1 MLTLL
6 LVLASS
12 AVAVLIGAVMTT
24 AVLPLVVGGVISLL
38 ALLVFG
44 FARGS
49 ALTRYALPL
58 LLSATVALHIQASMG
73 MLEFHFGV
81 FVTLALVM
89 VYRNWRVVLACA
101 LLFAVHH
108 VLFDRLQAWGL
119 GMYCL
124 SAPSF
129 ERVLL
134 HAAFVVLQ
142 TGVEIFM
149 VYRMNQAFAQGY
161 ELDALVQQVDQLQA
175 MVLDVSAAQPR
186 TEVAQRLQQ
195 MFLRVHDTVVKVKA
209 CAHEMQSAAHGIAD
223 GGHELSARSEQARQS
238 VEETAAA
245 ISELR
250 HSVASTAQLAQ
261 QASQLVGN
269 AADTARQ
276 GAGSVDQLMQGM
288 HDIER
293 GSAAIADIVGV
304 VDSLAFQTNLLALN
318 AAVEAARAGEQGRG
332 FAVVAEEV
340 RRLALRS
347 SAAAKDIRSQID
359 QSGKAVAGSV
369 KFGAQVQSLM
379 QGFEAQIGEAAQR
392 MEGIAQ
398 ATVHQHE
405 GVEQIGQA
413 IGQIE
418 EVTTRNAELA
428 EQSLSAA
435 VCLQANAQELMD
447 ESAVFATKFDA
458 SMAR

>member
-38 ALLVFG
+38 ALLVFS

-149 VYRMNQAFAQGY
+149 IYRMNQAFAQGY

-195 MFLRVHDTVVKVKA
+195 MFLRVHDTVAKVKA
-209 CAHEMQSAAHGIAD
+209 SAHEMQSAAHGIAD

-261 QASQLVGN
+261 QASELVGN
-269 AADTARQ
+269 AAETARQ

-318 AAVEAARAGEQGRG
+318 AAVEAARAGEQGR
-332 FAVVAEEV
+332 
-340 RRLALRS
+340 RLALRS

-359 QSGKAVAGSV
+359 QSGEAVAGSV

-379 QGFEAQIGEAAQR
+379 QGFEAQISEAAQR

-413 IGQIE
+413 IAQIE

-435 VCLQANAQELMD
+435 VHLQANAQELMN
-447 ESAVFATKFDA
+447 ESAVFATKFDSSA
-458 SMAR
+458 ER